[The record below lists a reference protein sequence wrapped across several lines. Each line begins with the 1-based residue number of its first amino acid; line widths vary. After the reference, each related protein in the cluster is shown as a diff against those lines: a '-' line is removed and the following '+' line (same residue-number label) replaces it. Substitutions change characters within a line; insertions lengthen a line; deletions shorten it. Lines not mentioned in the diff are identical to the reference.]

1 MSADAESAAREAPQ
15 TQPTAKPR
23 RNRKPRPAKSRAKA
37 AAPGAEGEPTE
48 EAPVAEGLERVEV
61 DERLLQSKDENT
73 AERDKDLVDEEW
85 RRLRK
90 AIDAACAELNKNGGA
105 GGNKKAAGALRLA
118 AEKFDRN
125 ADFLLRRMMR
135 ICAAD
140 RQRMRTLE
148 GENDDLLERVIL
160 LRQKVPAPLR
170 RPQLRCRA
178 DPLIFSSY
186 SIDKMRHV
194 ARSGDNTTPQGAG
207 GVHITNPISGRSVEK
222 SRYQKKIKPVVLNAP
237 EPGAGGA
244 GVRQ

>member
-1 MSADAESAAREAPQ
+1 M
-15 TQPTAKPR
+15 
-23 RNRKPRPAKSRAKA
+23 
-37 AAPGAEGEPTE
+37 
-48 EAPVAEGLERVEV
+48 ERVEV
-61 DERLLQSKDENT
+61 DEHLLQSKDENT
-73 AERDKDLVDEEW
+73 AERDKDLVEEEW

-90 AIDAACAELNKNGGA
+90 AIDGACSELNKSGA
-105 GGNKKAAGALRLA
+105 GNKKVAGTLRLA

-160 LRQKVPAPLR
+160 LRQKIPAPLR

-178 DPLIFSSY
+178 DPLVFSSY
-186 SIDKMRHV
+186 SIDKVRHV
-194 ARSGDNTTPQGAG
+194 VRSGDNTTPQTAG

-222 SRYQKKIKPVVLNAP
+222 SRYQKKIRPVVLNAP
-237 EPGAGGA
+237 EPAARGA
-244 GVRQ
+244 QQ